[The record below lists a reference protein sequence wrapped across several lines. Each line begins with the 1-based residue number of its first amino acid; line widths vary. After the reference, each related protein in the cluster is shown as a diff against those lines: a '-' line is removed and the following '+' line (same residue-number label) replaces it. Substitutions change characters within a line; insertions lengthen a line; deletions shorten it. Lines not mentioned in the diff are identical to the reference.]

1 MRRYIL
7 RRLLIAIPI
16 LFGVSMVTFT
26 FANLAPGDPVSSLVR
41 QGSDVRPGDLAAL
54 KKQLGLDRPW
64 IERYVAWVGLQPIV
78 ALVTGERPLPGVL
91 EGNLGVSFVNGV
103 PISKTLSIR
112 IPNTLKLMGTAL
124 LISLVVG
131 VLLGVFSAFRQG
143 TRVDNLLTVLVFAGV
158 SLPSYLIAL
167 LAVVLFAVVPYSL
180 TGIKFLP
187 ATGIQDP
194 QSSAPPFLDF
204 VYHLILPAL

>member
-41 QGSDVRPGDLAAL
+41 QGSDIRPGDLAEL

-64 IERYVAWVGLQPIV
+64 IERYVAWVGLQPVV

-103 PISKTLSIR
+103 SVSKTLSVR
-112 IPNTLKLMGTAL
+112 IPNTLKLMGAAL
-124 LISLVVG
+124 VISLVAG

-143 TRVDNLLTVLVFAGV
+143 
-158 SLPSYLIAL
+158 
-167 LAVVLFAVVPYSL
+167 
-180 TGIKFLP
+180 
-187 ATGIQDP
+187 
-194 QSSAPPFLDF
+194 
-204 VYHLILPAL
+204 